1 MARNLRRALADSR
14 ATATANYYGFTP
26 AELKEYENIPR
37 IQSKKQEI
45 EVERKL
51 LEKIGRSIERIEI
64 SLGRQ
69 YSIVTELNRESND
82 SNYKLSTIKNK
93 TQKSKNLIIADNEK
107 LKESIFIERSNMRE
121 LEHNLRE
128 FKKEKAKIE
137 RKITRLMEE
146 LETLQKGGKKRV
158 VKRKARSVRPVI
170 RRKPT
175 VARRWM

>member
-1 MARNLRRALADSR
+1 MARNLRRALADSK
-14 ATATANYYGFTP
+14 ATADFYGFTP

-37 IQSKKQEI
+37 IQDKKQEI
-45 EVERKL
+45 EVEKRL

-64 SLGRQ
+64 SIGRQ
-69 YSIVTELNRESND
+69 YSIVTELNRESDN
-82 SNYKLSTIKNK
+82 SNYKLSTIKSK
-93 TQKSKNLIIADNEK
+93 TQKSKNLINANNEK

-121 LEHNLRE
+121 LEHNLNE
-128 FKKEKAKIE
+128 FKKEKGRVE
-137 RKITRLMEE
+137 RKITRLLGE

-158 VKRKARSVRPVI
+158 VKRKARSARPVI

>member
-1 MARNLRRALADSR
+1 MARRLQKALADSK
-14 ATATANYYGFTP
+14 ATADFYGFTP

-37 IQSKKQEI
+37 IQDKKQQI
-45 EVERKL
+45 EVEKKL

-64 SLGRQ
+64 SIGRQ
-69 YSIVTELNRESND
+69 YSIVTELNRESDN
-82 SNYKLSTIKNK
+82 SNYKLSTIKSK
-93 TQKSKNLIIADNEK
+93 TQKSKNLINANNEK
-107 LKESIFIERSNMRE
+107 LKESIFIENSKMVD
-121 LEHNLRE
+121 LEYNLKE
-128 FKKEKAKIE
+128 FKKEKGRVE

-158 VKRKARSVRPVI
+158 VKRKTRSVRPII